1 MKIGI
6 DAHNLEGRRTGMG
19 RYLMNLL
26 KYWADTEPEFI
37 LYFKNNV
44 PGDIPKSGNFR
55 TRILKIESNALFE
68 HFLLPKAIK
77 KDKIDLFF
85 SPSYIL
91 PLKIS
96 KKIMTAVA
104 VHDVSYA
111 AHPEWFSWQN
121 RILLRRISKKSAQKA
136 DIIFTPSE
144 FTKKEILKHYKI
156 QAEKIFVVPLAAADK
171 FRQLDKES
179 KTIKEKYGIQ
189 EKFIFYIGAIFNRRF
204 IPECIEA
211 FKQIAKNFPEY
222 QFLISG
228 INYTHP
234 FVDIDYI
241 IKKANKDI
249 GREAIIRTEY
259 AEEKDLIYLYNSA
272 DLFIWLSSYE
282 GFGLPPLEALACG
295 TPVITTKMGS
305 LAEAVGESAIFV
317 NNPENTQEIIKAMER
332 VLSDKQLANELSKKG
347 LKQAEKFSWQKTADV
362 IRVLFCASRTSATKP
377 ARWKH
382 CAIAERRS

>member
-347 LKQAEKFSWQKTADV
+347 LKQAEKFSWQKTADKTLK
-362 IRVLFCASRTSATKP
+362 ILIGHEK
-377 ARWKH
+377 
-382 CAIAERRS
+382 